1 MVLWDEIG
9 LCRKTIFQAPKN
21 CFFRTCL
28 DCFQSMQNRYV
39 DRLGDLK
46 HCFPRKL
53 EENWGFAHKQFFQL
67 RKNVFFARATSNVVW
82 LWKGRL
88 QENKEND
95 ILTDPVRWVAVAEK
109 QFFGLYFFFA
119 LLLWHSETP
128 GFPKKTVQALFFFRA
143 ILWNSKKPGFAEKT
157 TFQVLKNMFFHA
169 ALMKLREAHL
179 CKKTIFQTL
188 KNCLLHTN
196 LMKFRQAWLCK
207 KKQFFRL

>member
-28 DCFQSMQNRYV
+28 DSFQSMQNRYV

-67 RKNVFFARATSNVVW
+67 RKNVFFARATSNAVW

-88 QENKEND
+88 QENKKTT
-95 ILTDPVRWVAVAEK
+95 LTDPVRWVAVAEK
-109 QFFGLYFFFA
+109 QFFGLYFFFRTA
-119 LLLWHSETP
+119 LMTLRDARL
-128 GFPKKTVQALFFFRA
+128 
-143 ILWNSKKPGFAEKT
+143 SKKNCSGSIFFPRYSLKLKEARLCRKKNFAGSKKHVFPRCSYETQRSSPLQKIN
-157 TFQVLKNMFFHA
+157 FSDSK
-169 ALMKLREAHL
+169 KLSFAH
-179 CKKTIFQTL
+179 
-188 KNCLLHTN
+188 
-196 LMKFRQAWLCK
+196 
-207 KKQFFRL
+207 

>member
-28 DCFQSMQNRYV
+28 DSFQSMQNRYV

-67 RKNVFFARATSNVVW
+67 RKNVFFARATSNAVW

-88 QENKEND
+88 QENKKTT
-95 ILTDPVRWVAVAEK
+95 LTDPVRWVAVAEK

-128 GFPKKTVQALFFFRA
+128 GFPKKKLFRLYFLSALFFETQR
-143 ILWNSKKPGFAEKT
+143 SP
-157 TFQVLKNMFFHA
+157 
-169 ALMKLREAHL
+169 AL
-179 CKKTIFQTL
+179 Q
-188 KNCLLHTN
+188 
-196 LMKFRQAWLCK
+196 K
-207 KKQFFRL
+207 KKLCRL

>member
-88 QENKEND
+88 QENKKTTYWQ
-95 ILTDPVRWVAVAEK
+95 ILLDGLQLRK
-109 QFFGLYFFFA
+109 NNFSGSIFFRTAPMTLRDARLSKKKLFRLYFF
-119 LLLWHSETP
+119 S
-128 GFPKKTVQALFFFRA
+128 ALFFETQR
-143 ILWNSKKPGFAEKT
+143 SP
-157 TFQVLKNMFFHA
+157 
-169 ALMKLREAHL
+169 AL
-179 CKKTIFQTL
+179 Q
-188 KNCLLHTN
+188 
-196 LMKFRQAWLCK
+196 
-207 KKQFFRL
+207 KKQLFRF